1 VIAPIG
7 EAEGTVYA
15 SAIEQTIRDHGP
27 GGRRRIPVSDG
38 TDECELLFLMIV
50 RMLHTELPKTG
61 MPLRQSMLLIPGP
74 WKRPQ
79 LS

>member
-27 GGRRRIPVSDG
+27 GGRRQIPVTG
-38 TDECELLFLMIV
+38 GIDECELLFLMIV
-50 RMLHTELPKTG
+50 RMLHTDLPKTG
-61 MPLRQSMLLIPGP
+61 IPPRQSMLLIRGT